1 VKSSRPAQSSLQSNP
16 KQEAFMTAAPSP
28 VRVIPFSHGLKT
40 MQISRTTAYK
50 LMRDPT
56 SDFLKPFRIGSRLLY
71 LEGDVAAWLQRQASA
86 AQMAP
91 PALPEPDGLSA
102 PR

>member
-1 VKSSRPAQSSLQSNP
+1 
-16 KQEAFMTAAPSP
+16 MTAAPSP

-71 LEGDVAAWLQRQASA
+71 LEGDVAAWLKRQARA
-86 AQMAP
+86 AQMAA
-91 PALPEPDGLSA
+91 PAPEPTWRCPL
-102 PR
+102 